1 MSGTREGGKRAA
13 KANLAKDPN
22 FYSKI
27 GKLGGQ
33 ASSTGGFASDK
44 VGEDGLTGKE
54 RAIEA
59 GAKGGRK
66 SRRGPGKKI
75 EVRHEV

>member
-1 MSGTREGGKRAA
+1 MAGTKIGGQRAA

-33 ASSTGGFASDK
+33 ASKTGGFASDK
-44 VGEDGLTGKE
+44 VGKDGLTGQE
-54 RAIEA
+54 RAVAA

-66 SRRGPGKKI
+66 SRRGPSKRI